1 MLNKLITTKFW
12 QMAKKRVTITIDK
25 EIDEKIHRLQAEFI
39 SKSSRN
45 WSFSSVL
52 SVIIEE
58 GMKTLNNKTKNLK
71 EEKRLQRHTN

>member
-1 MLNKLITTKFW
+1 
-12 QMAKKRVTITIDK
+12 MAKKRVTITIDK

-71 EEKRLQRHTN
+71 EEKRLQRHAN

>member
-12 QMAKKRVTITIDK
+12 QMVKKRVTITIDE

-39 SKSSRN
+39 SKSNRN

-58 GMKTLNNKTKNLK
+58 GLKTLSNKTKNVK
-71 EEKRLQRHTN
+71 EEKHTKTH